1 MALFFVLLA
10 VGVGFLLPVQAG
22 VNASLRLAL
31 GNPILA
37 AITNFTVGLSL
48 LLGYAAATQVRL
60 PAALHLAT
68 VPWWHWFGG
77 LMGALLVLAGIVLSY
92 RLGATMFATCI
103 ILGQMT
109 ASVIVDHFG
118 WIGFP
123 QHAVSLQRVAGITL
137 LAAGVLLVQR
147 S

>member
-1 MALFFVLLA
+1 
-10 VGVGFLLPVQAG
+10 
-22 VNASLRLAL
+22 
-31 GNPILA
+31 
-37 AITNFTVGLSL
+37 
-48 LLGYAAATQVRL
+48 
-60 PAALHLAT
+60 
-68 VPWWHWFGG
+68 
-77 LMGALLVLAGIVLSY
+77 MGALLVLAGIVLSY